1 MIVHISSIAIP
12 DTTVNDYLEYVHRNL
27 IPRYE
32 AALGLASVHL
42 LQRQLLAYVEVITI
56 SVWDSDAALKNFFR
70 DCPVDD
76 VQNQSAGIEFEPRTY
91 VLLTS
96 RQGQQHQDCTE

>member
-1 MIVHISSIAIP
+1 VIVQISSIAIP
-12 DTTVNDYLEYVHRNL
+12 ETTVNDYLEYVHRNL

-32 AALGLASVHL
+32 AALGLDSVHL

-56 SVWDSDAALKNFFR
+56 SVWDSDAASKNFFK
-70 DCPVDD
+70 DSPVDD
-76 VQNQSAGIEFEPRTY
+76 KQNHLGGIEFEPRTY

-96 RQGQQHQDCTE
+96 RQGQQHRDCAE